1 MEGQGRTSRY
11 EDEEIEMLIPGERH
25 SNTRFNLRSKTISRT
40 LYFLS
45 FALGILACILVEVLA
60 RTTGILP
67 PLKSHQHS
75 LNDSES
81 HFPPADPTN
90 WQPSLFPPDVGYP
103 GPTPTGI
110 EPAVLAT
117 APAYPKHMGST
128 GLVPPKFIMG
138 TNKTDGFNLFKS
150 WGSLSPWYSVSSAE
164 FGLPDASVEAPE
176 TCHITGVHVLHR
188 HGARYP
194 TYDLEWGQPPVLVK
208 KLGSIKSINAI
219 GQLRFLNDWTY
230 TLGAEV
236 LTPFGRGQLYELG
249 VSMRMRYGH
258 LLNNFTES
266 NTIPVFRTESQNR
279 MLESSINFAFGFFG
293 NPIEGQYQQVI
304 ALVHAGI
311 NNTISPWNT
320 CPNANIP
327 AKAFRGLNF
336 VQQWGDVYLKDAVAR
351 FEEMA
356 PEVDWTTEDVYSA
369 QKMCAYETVA
379 LGYSAFCELFT
390 KEEWDGFDYSHDL
403 GFWYNDAYGSPIGQA
418 LGLGW
423 VSELV
428 ARLTHTPIEVH
439 NTTTN
444 ATMHDNI
451 RFPLN
456 QSIYVDSTHETVF
469 MQIMTALNL
478 TNFASDGQLPIT
490 HILPNR
496 KFKSSKIAPFA
507 TNMQV
512 QLLSCSSHPEPQI
525 RLIINDGV
533 TPLTTI
539 RGCPEDK
546 DGMCPLKKF
555 VDAQKETIRTSSFD
569 WACYGDWEIEEG
581 WVTTR
586 GMPPSGKP
594 TGHMS

>member
-1 MEGQGRTSRY
+1 MEFRTWHSLVYNTANYIFPAFTFDNQSMEGQGRTSRY

-219 GQLRFLNDWTY
+219 GQLRFLNDCYDT
-230 TLGAEV
+230 TN
-236 LTPFGRGQLYELG
+236 F
-249 VSMRMRYGH
+249 RMK
-258 LLNNFTES
+258 LNKD
-266 NTIPVFRTESQNR
+266 IHGIQRNR

-304 ALVHAGI
+304 ALVHAGV
-311 NNTISPWNT
+311 

-351 FEEMA
+351 FKEMA
-356 PEVDWTTEDVYSA
+356 PEVDWTTEDVYS
-369 QKMCAYETVA
+369 MCAYETVA

-390 KEEWDGFDYSHDL
+390 KEEWDG
-403 GFWYNDAYGSPIGQA
+403 YNDAYGSPIGQA

-512 QLLSCSSHPEPQI
+512 QREFLYICYLSSVIIPGSVLSCSSHPEPQI

-581 WVTTR
+581 WATTR

>member
-1 MEGQGRTSRY
+1 MEDRARY
-11 EDEEIEMLIPGERH
+11 EDEEIEMLIPGQRH
-25 SNTRFNLRSKTISRT
+25 STPRCSQSKTYTRT

-45 FALGILACILVEVLA
+45 FALGILACILVQIAA
-60 RTTGILP
+60 RLIGILP
-67 PLKSHQHS
+67 PIKTHHHS
-75 LNDSES
+75 SDNSD
-81 HFPPADPTN
+81 HFPPIHPTN
-90 WQPSLFPPDVGYP
+90 WEPSLFPTDVGYP
-103 GPTPTGI
+103 GPTPTGA
-110 EPAVLAT
+110 EAAVLAT
-117 APAYPKHMGST
+117 ASAYPTHMGSA
-128 GLVPPKFIMG
+128 GLVAPSFIMG
-138 TNKTDGFNLFKS
+138 TNRTDGFQLFKS
-150 WGSLSPWYSVSSAE
+150 WGSLSPWYSVSSAD
-164 FGLPDASVEAPE
+164 FGLPDARVDAPE
-176 TCHITGVHVLHR
+176 TCRITGVHILHR

-208 KLGSIKSINAI
+208 KLSSVKKLTAT
-219 GQLRFLNDWTY
+219 GQLDFLNDWSY
-230 TLGAEV
+230 KLGAEV
-236 LTPFGRGQLYELG
+236 LTAFGRGQLYELG

-279 MLESSINFAFGFFG
+279 MLESSINFALGFFG
-293 NPIEGQYQQVI
+293 NPIQGQYQQVI
-304 ALVHAGI
+304 MSEHHGL
-311 NNTISPWNT
+311 NNTISPWDT
-320 CPNANIP
+320 CPNANVP
-327 AKAFRGLNF
+327 AKAFRGLYL
-336 VQQWGDVYLKDAVAR
+336 VQQWGGIYLQDALAR
-351 FEEMA
+351 FKSMA
-356 PEVDWTTEDVYSA
+356 PQVDWTTEDVYAA

-379 LGYSAFCELFT
+379 LGYSSFCGLFT

-451 RFPLN
+451 RFPLD

-469 MQIMTALNL
+469 LNIMTALNL
-478 TNFASDGQLPIT
+478 TNFATDGQLSPT

-496 KFKSSKIAPFA
+496 KFKSSRIAPFA

-512 QLLSCSSHPEPQI
+512 QLLSCSSRPGPQI

-546 DGMCPLKKF
+546 DGMCPLDTF
-555 VDAQKETIRTSSFD
+555 VSAQKETIRTSSFE
-569 WACYGDWEIEEG
+569 WACHGDWELDEG
-581 WVTTR
+581 WSTTR
-586 GMPPSGKP
+586 GMPPAKKP
-594 TGHMS
+594 SRFAL

>member
-1 MEGQGRTSRY
+1 MDDRARAPRY
-11 EDEEIEMLIPGERH
+11 EDEEIEM
-25 SNTRFNLRSKTISRT
+25 
-40 LYFLS
+40 
-45 FALGILACILVEVLA
+45 
-60 RTTGILP
+60 
-67 PLKSHQHS
+67 
-75 LNDSES
+75 
-81 HFPPADPTN
+81 
-90 WQPSLFPPDVGYP
+90 
-103 GPTPTGI
+103 
-110 EPAVLAT
+110 
-117 APAYPKHMGST
+117 
-128 GLVPPKFIMG
+128 
-138 TNKTDGFNLFKS
+138 
-150 WGSLSPWYSVSSAE
+150 
-164 FGLPDASVEAPE
+164 
-176 TCHITGVHVLHR
+176 
-188 HGARYP
+188 YP

-208 KLGSIKSINAI
+208 KLSSVKHINAT
-219 GQLRFLNDWTY
+219 GQLHFLNDWTY
-230 TLGAEV
+230 KLGAEV

-279 MLESSINFAFGFFG
+279 MLESSINFAYGFFG
-293 NPIEGQYQQVI
+293 NPIKGQYQQVI
-304 ALVHAGI
+304 MSEHSGL
-311 NNTISPWNT
+311 NNTISPWDT

-327 AKAFRGLNF
+327 AKAFRGLPL
-336 VQQWGDVYLKDAVAR
+336 VQQWGDIYLKDAVAR
-351 FEEMA
+351 LKTMA
-356 PEVDWTTEDVYSA
+356 PEIDWSSEDAHAA

-379 LGYSAFCELFT
+379 LGYSEFCGLFT
-390 KEEWDGFDYSHDL
+390 KQEWEGFDYSLDL

-444 ATMHDNI
+444 ATMHDSI
-451 RFPLN
+451 RFPLD

-469 MQIMTALNL
+469 LNIMTALNL
-478 TNFASDGQLPIT
+478 TSFTTDGQLPAT

-496 KFKSSKIAPFA
+496 KFKSSRIAPFA

-512 QLLSCSSHPEPQI
+512 QLLSCASRPKPQI

-546 DGMCPLKKF
+546 DGMCPLDMF

-569 WACYGDWEIEEG
+569 WACYGNWEIEEG
-581 WVTTR
+581 WSTTR
-586 GMPPSGKP
+586 GMPPAKKP
-594 TGHMS
+594 ASPTF

>member
-1 MEGQGRTSRY
+1 MEDRARASDY
-11 EDEEIEMLIPGERH
+11 EDEEIEMLIPGERR
-25 SNTRFNLRSKTISRT
+25 STPRCNLQPKTLSRT

-45 FALGILACILVEVLA
+45 FTLGILALLLVQAVA
-60 RTTGILP
+60 RSIGILSP
-67 PLKSHQHS
+67 IVYHENSS
-75 LNDSES
+75 NASNS
-81 HFPPADPTN
+81 HFPPTDPTN
-90 WQPSLFPPDVGYP
+90 WDPSLFPSDVGYR
-103 GPTPTGI
+103 GPTPTGV

-117 APAYPKHMGST
+117 ASAYPTHMGSA
-128 GLVPPKFIMG
+128 GLVAPSFIMG

-164 FGLPDASVEAPE
+164 FGLPDARVDAPDS
-176 TCHITGVHVLHR
+176 CRITGVHILHR

-194 TYDLEWGQPPVLVK
+194 TYDFEWGQPPVLVK
-208 KLGSIKSINAI
+208 KLDAIKKINAT
-219 GQLRFLNDWTY
+219 GQLRFLNEWSY
-230 TLGAEV
+230 PLGAEV
-236 LTPFGRGQLYELG
+236 LTAFGRGQLYDLG

-258 LLNNFTES
+258 LLDNFTET

-279 MLESSINFAFGFFG
+279 MLESSINFALGFFG
-293 NPIEGQYQQVI
+293 HPIEGQYQQVI
-304 ALVHAGI
+304 MTVLPGL

-320 CPNANIP
+320 CPNSNIP
-327 AKAFRGLNF
+327 AKAFRGSML
-336 VQQWGDVYLKDAVAR
+336 VQKWCDIYLKDAVKR
-351 FEEMA
+351 FKDMA
-356 PEVDWTTEDVYSA
+356 PEVDWSIEDAYTA

-379 LGYSAFCELFT
+379 LGYSEFCGLFT
-390 KEEWDGFDYSHDL
+390 KEEWDGFDYSLDL
-403 GFWYNDAYGSPIGQA
+403 TFWYNDAYGSPIGQA

-428 ARLTHTPIEVH
+428 ARLTHTPIAVH

-444 ATMHDNI
+444 ATMHDSI

-469 MQIMTALNL
+469 MQILTALNL
-478 TNFASDGQLPIT
+478 TNFATDGQLPWT

-507 TNMQV
+507 TNMQI
-512 QLLSCSSHPEPQI
+512 QLLSCSSRPEPQI

-546 DGMCPLKKF
+546 DGMCPLDTF
-555 VDAQKETIRTSSFD
+555 VEAQKETIRTSSFD
-569 WACYGDWEIEEG
+569 WACYGNWELDEG
-581 WVTTR
+581 WSTTR
-586 GMPPSGKP
+586 VVLIYPYICYI
-594 TGHMS
+594 